1 MTNDPDLAKKIDSMV
16 FPGTQGGPL
25 MHVIAAKAVC
35 LLEALRPSFKDYV
48 AQIVKNTAVLA
59 AKMGSNGYRVVS
71 GGSDNHVFLVD
82 LRDVGLNGKI
92 AQEILDQAGIT
103 VNKNAIPFDTE
114 SPFKGGG
121 IRIGTPAVTTRG
133 MKEAEMETVADLIH
147 EALTHRGDEKK
158 LEEIRQRVMDLNKG
172 FPLP

>member
-1 MTNDPDLAKKIDSMV
+1 
-16 FPGTQGGPL
+16 

-35 LLEALRPSFKDYV
+35 FGEALRPGFSAYQQQVVDN
-48 AQIVKNTAVLA
+48 AATLA
-59 AKMGSNGYRVVS
+59 ARLTEHGYLLSS
-71 GGSDNHVFLVD
+71 GGTDNHLMLVD
-82 LRDVGLNGKI
+82 LRPRQLNGKI
-92 AQEILDQAGIT
+92 AQHALDAAGIT

-133 MKEAEMETVADLIH
+133 MKGPEMVLVADMIH
-147 EALTHRGDEKK
+147 EALTHYEDTPRLAD
-158 LEEIRQRVMDLNKG
+158 IRARVHALNEG